1 MSASERLKALDVAI
15 GTGTGVDRFTAKNEH
30 DVPLTTV
37 HILSADLT
45 SLRLALPQIVAVTNA
60 AEATTRVWH
69 GPGGTGMLNTTH
81 ARQRA
86 ALAALE
92 EVLS

>member
-37 HILSADLT
+37 HILSAELT
-45 SLRLALPQIVAVTNA
+45 SLRLALPQIVAVVEA
-60 AEATTRVWH
+60 AESYINAMMR
-69 GPGGTGMLNTTH
+69 PKPMADLTH
-81 ARQRA
+81 LHALDA
-86 ALAALE
+86 ALSALE
-92 EVLS
+92 EALS